1 MNPILSKILDLTNT
15 NESEFIRAVILLL
28 AGTTVAFWIKRICF
42 EFLKKIHFDNAID
55 RVGLSDTIKKF
66 EPNIDISKLIVIII
80 QIFFITL
87 FAMFFCEA
95 VSLYALSNLLTKII
109 LYYPNIFTS
118 IIIFIISIYT
128 IDFIQKIVIG
138 TKTAKDITYSRF
150 LVKMVDWS
158 IRILTF
164 LAILFQLQIVP
175 QLIVVIFIGFALA
188 ISLAVGISIGLAGKE
203 PMSQLLKEIKSSIT
217 KFF

>member
-1 MNPILSKILDLTNT
+1 MNLIFSKILDLTNT
-15 NESEFIRAVILLL
+15 NESGFIRAIILLL
-28 AGTTVAFWIKRICF
+28 AGTIIVFWVKRICL

-55 RVGLSDTIKKF
+55 RVGLSGSIKKF
-66 EPNIDISKLIVIII
+66 EPNIDISKLTATIV
-80 QIFFITL
+80 QFFFITL

-95 VSLYALSNLLTKII
+95 VSLYALSSLLTKII

-118 IIIFIISIYT
+118 IVIFMISIYT

-138 TKTAKDITYSRF
+138 TKTTKEITYSRF
-150 LVKMVDWS
+150 LMKMVDWS
-158 IRILTF
+158 IRALTF

-188 ISLAVGISIGLAGKE
+188 ISLAIGISVGLAGKE
-203 PMSQLLKEIKSSIT
+203 PMGHLLKEIRNSIT

>member
-1 MNPILSKILDLTNT
+1 MNLILSNIFELTNT
-15 NESEFIRAVILLL
+15 NQIGLIRAIILLL
-28 AGTTVAFWIKRICF
+28 TGTVVAFWIKNICL

-55 RVGLSDTIKKF
+55 RVGLSGTIKKF
-66 EPNIDISKLIVIII
+66 ESSINISNLIATII
-80 QIFFITL
+80 QIFFIVL

-138 TKTAKDITYSRF
+138 TKTAKDITYSKF
-150 LVKMVDWS
+150 LMKMVDWS
-158 IRILTF
+158 IRILAF

-188 ISLAVGISIGLAGKE
+188 ISLAIGISVGLAGKE

>member
-1 MNPILSKILDLTNT
+1 MNLILSNIFELTNT
-15 NESEFIRAVILLL
+15 NQTGLIRAIILLL
-28 AGTTVAFWIKRICF
+28 AGTVVAFWIKRICLG
-42 EFLKKIHFDNAID
+42 FLQKIHFDNAID

-66 EPNIDISKLIVIII
+66 EPNIDVGKFIAIVI
-80 QIFFITL
+80 QFFFITL
-87 FAMFFCEA
+87 FAMFFCE
-95 VSLYALSNLLTKII
+95 SLSLFALSNILTKII

-138 TKTAKDITYSRF
+138 TKTAKDITYSKF
-150 LVKMVDWS
+150 LVQIVDWS
-158 IRILTF
+158 IRALTF

-175 QLIVVIFIGFALA
+175 QLIIVIFIGFALA
-188 ISLAVGISIGLAGKE
+188 ISLAIGISVGLAAKD
-203 PMSQLLKEIKSSIT
+203 PMTKLLKEIRSSIN